1 MLSPGDEESEP
12 DEQDGVVAL
21 EWDPLSTEYLLVA
34 NNHSGIRLLDTDS
47 LSTITNFQMPSAAAT
62 VHTLS
67 WIPSAPGMFATGG
80 NTAYTSCLVL
90 MAYWWLVR
98 VTLVVAF
105 GFLPQDLG
113 GDGYV

>member
-80 NTAYTSCLVL
+80 KTVHVSQ
-90 MAYWWLVR
+90 
-98 VTLVVAF
+98 
-105 GFLPQDLG
+105 FLHLRF
-113 GDGYV
+113 